1 MPIIHDCIEKGHLVT
16 IAADG
21 AQKKLLQYYFP
32 NNTYVKLPK
41 YNIRYSKK
49 AWWLPFTLF
58 FQLPKIVIAI
68 YKEHRWLQAHVTA
81 FDQVISD
88 NRYGLFNSQLTTTFI
103 THQLIVKAPF
113 AWAEKIIQKVQ
124 YYFINQFSECWVP
137 DMPTYPGYAA
147 DLSHPAVMPKIPVT
161 YIGPLSQFSVLQ
173 NASATVPP
181 IKYKYCF
188 LLSGPEPQRTMLQD
202 IIESGAQQLQAA
214 SILIEGRPSDLPNH
228 YQIKN
233 SLTKLR
239 YASGQDLLDIILQSE
254 FVVCRSG
261 YSTLMELLPLHK
273 KMILVPTPGQTEQ
286 EYLARSLA
294 NRQMAVIMDQST
306 FDLATLNEKAD
317 KHCFI
322 FAS

>member
-1 MPIIHDCIEKGHLVT
+1 MPIIHDCIEKGQLVT

-32 NNTYVKLPK
+32 HATYVTIPK

-49 AWWLPFTLF
+49 AWWLPVVLF
-58 FQLPKIVIAI
+58 FQLPKIVAAI

-88 NRYGLFNSQLTTTFI
+88 NRYGLYNSHLKTIFI
-103 THQLIVKAPF
+103 THQLLVKAPF
-113 AWAEKIIQKVQ
+113 KWVETIIQKTQ
-124 YYFINQFSECWVP
+124 YYFINKFSECWVP
-137 DMPTYPGYAA
+137 DTQDYPGFAA
-147 DLSHPAVMPKIPVT
+147 DLSHPAVKPKIPVT

-173 NASATVPP
+173 NTSGTAPLK
-181 IKYKYCF
+181 KYTYCF
-188 LLSGPEPQRTMLQD
+188 LLSGPEPQRTLLQN
-202 IIESGAQQLQAA
+202 IIESGAARLHEP

-228 YQIKN
+228 FQIQGT
-233 SLTKLR
+233 LTKLR
-239 YASGQDLLDIILQSE
+239 YARGQDLLDIIMQSE
-254 FVVCRSG
+254 YIVCRSG

-286 EYLARSLA
+286 LYLASSLA
-294 NRQMAVIMDQST
+294 SCQMAVMMNQAT
-306 FDLATLNEKAD
+306 FDLNTLNDKAD

-322 FAS
+322 FAR

>member
-1 MPIIHDCIEKGHLVT
+1 MPIIHDCIVKGHLVT

-173 NASATVPP
+173 NASTNALP

-239 YASGQDLLDIILQSE
+239 YARGQDLLDIILQSE

-273 KMILVPTPGQTEQ
+273 KMILIPTPGQTEQ

>member
-1 MPIIHDCIEKGHLVT
+1 MVT

-32 NNTYVKLPK
+32 NTTYVTIPK

-49 AWWLPFTLF
+49 AWWLPVVLF
-58 FQLPKIVIAI
+58 FQLPKIAVAI
-68 YKEHRWLQAHVTA
+68 YKEHRWLQNHVTA

-88 NRYGLFNSQLTTTFI
+88 NRYGLYNSQLKSTFI

-113 AWAEKIIQKVQ
+113 IWSEKMIQQLQ
-124 YYFINQFSECWVP
+124 YYFINKFSECWVP
-137 DMPTYPGYAA
+137 DTLDFPGFAA

-161 YIGPLSQFSVLQ
+161 YIGVLSQFSVLQ
-173 NASATVPP
+173 NASTTAPP

-188 LLSGPEPQRTMLQD
+188 LLSGPEPQRTILQNL
-202 IIESGAQQLQAA
+202 IESGADSLHEP

-228 YQIKN
+228 YQIKE

-239 YASGQDLLDIILQSE
+239 YARGQDLLDIIMQSE
-254 FVVCRSG
+254 YIVCRSG

-273 KMILVPTPGQTEQ
+273 KMILIPTPGQTEQ
-286 EYLARSLA
+286 EYLASSLA
-294 NRQMAVIMDQST
+294 SRQMAVMTHQAT
-306 FDLATLNEKAD
+306 FDLNILNDSAD

-322 FAS
+322 FAT